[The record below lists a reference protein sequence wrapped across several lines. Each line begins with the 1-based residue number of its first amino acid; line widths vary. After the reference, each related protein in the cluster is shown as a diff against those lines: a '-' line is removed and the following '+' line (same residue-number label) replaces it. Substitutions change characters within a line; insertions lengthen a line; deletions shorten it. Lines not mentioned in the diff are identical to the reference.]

1 MSGTKNIAIFAS
13 GTGSNARKI
22 IEYFQHNARVN
33 VAIVIASKAT
43 AGVLDIAKEHHIE
56 TLVLE
61 KEKFSTTEILLF
73 QLEKHEID
81 FIVLAGFLWKIP
93 DYLLRNFS
101 NKIINIHPSL
111 LPKFGGKGMY
121 GSKVHEA
128 VVAAGE
134 KKSGITIHF
143 VNKVY
148 DDGEV
153 VFQAECEVK
162 SSDTP
167 EEVAANVLK
176 LEHEHF
182 STIIEKVIAQLTY

>member
-22 IEYFQHNARVN
+22 IEYFQHNARIK
-33 VAIVIASKAT
+33 VALVIASKET
-43 AGVLDIAKEHHIE
+43 AGVLAIAKEHHIE

-61 KEKFSTTEILLF
+61 KGTFSTTEILLF
-73 QLEKHEID
+73 QLEKHDID
-81 FIVLAGFLWKIP
+81 LIALAGFLWKIP
-93 DYLLRNFS
+93 DYLLRNFPDR
-101 NKIINIHPSL
+101 IINIHPSL

-121 GSKVHEA
+121 GSNVHEA

-134 KKSGITIHF
+134 VKSGITIHV

-148 DDGEV
+148 DDGEI
-153 VFQAECEVK
+153 VFQAECAVK
-162 SSDTP
+162 ATDTP
-167 EEVAANVLK
+167 EEVGKNVLK

-182 STIIEKVIAQLTY
+182 PKVLENVINKL